1 MEEEKSEAELR
12 EELSILEGQID
23 SYKKQIYYYQEKIRY
38 LRYRKSDIEYRLL
51 YNTEEVIV

>member
-1 MEEEKSEAELR
+1 MEEDKSETELL

-23 SYKKQIYYYQEKIRY
+23 SYKKQIYYYQERIRY

-51 YNTEEVIV
+51 HNTEEAIV